1 MTKLKLEKGFTVMS
15 DKKAKEKT
23 EKKVKENTVVLYR
36 LQRLIDGEQS
46 RQTIADKIGC
56 NVSLITKH
64 YNGNKIVTI
73 DSLKKYAEYFNVS
86 TDYLL
91 GLSEAK
97 TTDKDLQFICDYTG
111 LNENIITYFHNQLT
125 YENRFILTYKA
136 MSEANLLD
144 EEYTPQTFIEHYGEI
159 SYNETKEEIEEEIKG
174 IKKYYNDLLSSD
186 FLEKVR
192 SYSGRISVLSED
204 ISLFLAVLFNDN
216 AFLKKTL
223 FCNSY
228 FKNKNSDDLIISVI
242 EYLHDYFSEATDYL
256 KDDYFLNLFKCQQAM
271 TTYIQNSYT
280 MLDYFAN
287 YKNERFNTQGKLTYF
302 VGAAIDKAL
311 KSDNVIE
318 TLHNEIQKLWE
329 ENIFTESEIE
339 FFKKLFAEVKNNE
352 QKTGK
357 R

>member
-1 MTKLKLEKGFTVMS
+1 MS

-56 NVSLITKH
+56 DVSLITKH

-125 YENRFILTYKA
+125 YENRFILTYKEFNEA
-136 MSEANLLD
+136 RKVMFGANLLD
-144 EEYTPQTFIEHYGEI
+144 EEYTPQTFIERYGEI
-159 SYNETKEEIEEEIKG
+159 IYNETKEGIEEEIEDLKNF
-174 IKKYYNDLLSSD
+174 YNNLLSSD
-186 FLEKVR
+186 FLEKI
-192 SYSGRISVLSED
+192 SNYSGSISWLSERISL
-204 ISLFLAVLFNDN
+204 LLGVLFNDN

-223 FCNSY
+223 FSNSY
-228 FKNKNSDDLIISVI
+228 YKNKTADDLLISVI
-242 EYLHDYFSEATDYL
+242 EYLHDDLNKEIDFL

-271 TTYIQNSYT
+271 TTYIQNTYSVI
-280 MLDYFAN
+280 DYYAN
-287 YKNERFNTQGKLTYF
+287 YKNEQHNTQAKLTHHVY
-302 VGAAIDKAL
+302 VAIDKAL

-339 FFKKLFAEVKNNE
+339 FFKKLFAEAKNNE
-352 QKTGK
+352 
-357 R
+357 

>member
-1 MTKLKLEKGFTVMS
+1 MS

-56 NVSLITKH
+56 DVSLITKH

-111 LNENIITYFHNQLT
+111 LNENTITYFHNQLT
-125 YENRFILTYKA
+125 YENRFILNYEEINKA
-136 MSEANLLD
+136 MFEANLLD
-144 EEYTPQTFIEHYGEI
+144 EEYTPQTFIERYGEI
-159 SYNETKEEIEEEIKG
+159 EYNETKEEIEEEIENCKNF
-174 IKKYYNDLLSSD
+174 YNNLLSSA
-186 FLEKVR
+186 FLEKVM
-192 SYSGRISVLSED
+192 SYSGRISALSEKL
-204 ISLFLAVLFNDN
+204 SLFLAVLFNDN

-223 FCNSY
+223 FCNRH
-228 FKNKNSDDLIISVI
+228 FKNKNSDDLLITVI
-242 EYLHDYFSEATDYL
+242 EYLHDDLNKEIDFW
-256 KDDYFLNLFKCQQAM
+256 KNDYFLNLFKCQQAM
-271 TTYIQNSYT
+271 TTYIKNSYT

-287 YKNERFNTQGKLTYF
+287 YKNEHFNTQGKLTFF
-302 VGAAIDKAL
+302 VGVAIDEAL

-339 FFKKLFAEVKNNE
+339 FFKKLFAEAKNNE
-352 QKTGK
+352 
-357 R
+357 

>member
-56 NVSLITKH
+56 DVSLITKH

-111 LNENIITYFHNQLT
+111 LNENTITYFHNQLT
-125 YENRFILTYKA
+125 YENRFILIYKEINKA
-136 MSEANLLD
+136 RFEANLLD
-144 EEYTPQTFIEHYGEI
+144 EEYTPQTYIEHYGEI
-159 SYNETKEEIEEEIKG
+159 SYNVIKEEIEEEIEKC
-174 IKKYYNDLLSSD
+174 KNFYNNLLSSD
-186 FLEKVR
+186 FLEKVLN
-192 SYSGRISVLSED
+192 YSGSISALSEK
-204 ISLFLAVLFNDN
+204 ISLFLGVLFNDN

-223 FCNSY
+223 FCDRY
-228 FKNKNSDDLIISVI
+228 FKNKNSDDLLISVI
-242 EYLHDYFSEATDYL
+242 EYLHDDLNKEIDFL

-271 TTYIQNSYT
+271 TTYIKNSYT

-287 YKNERFNTQGKLTYF
+287 YKNEHFNTQCRLTFF
-302 VGAAIDKAL
+302 VGVAIDKAL

-339 FFKKLFAEVKNNE
+339 FFKKLIDEAKNNE
-352 QKTGK
+352 
-357 R
+357 

>member
-1 MTKLKLEKGFTVMS
+1 MTILKFEKGFTVMS

-23 EKKVKENTVVLYR
+23 EKKVKENTVVLHR

-56 NVSLITKH
+56 DVSLITRH
-64 YNGNKIVTI
+64 YNGQKIVTI

-111 LNENIITYFHNQLT
+111 LNENLITYYHNQHT

-136 MSEANLLD
+136 MFEANLLD

-159 SYNETKEEIEEEIKG
+159 LYNETKEEIEEEIKES
-174 IKKYYNDLLSSD
+174 KEYYNNLLSSD
-186 FLEKVR
+186 FLKKLM
-192 SYSGRISVLSED
+192 SYSGGMSALSEK

-216 AFLKKTL
+216 DFLKKTL
-223 FCNSY
+223 FCNRY
-228 FKNKNSDDLIISVI
+228 YKNKNSDDLLISVI
-242 EYLHDYFSEATDYL
+242 EYLHDSFSEATDFL

-287 YKNERFNTQGKLTYF
+287 YKNEQYNTQGKLTFF
-302 VGAAIDKAL
+302 VSAAIDKAL

-329 ENIFTESEIE
+329 EDIFTESEIE
-339 FFKKLFAEVKNNE
+339 FFKKLFEEVKK
-352 QKTGK
+352 Q
-357 R
+357 

>member
-56 NVSLITKH
+56 DVSLITKH

-111 LNENIITYFHNQLT
+111 LNENTITYFHNQLT
-125 YENRFILTYKA
+125 YENRFILNYEEINKA
-136 MSEANLLD
+136 MFEANLLD
-144 EEYTPQTFIEHYGEI
+144 EEYTPQTFIERYGEI
-159 SYNETKEEIEEEIKG
+159 EYNETKEEIEEEIENCKNF
-174 IKKYYNDLLSSD
+174 YNNLLSSA
-186 FLEKVR
+186 FLEKVM
-192 SYSGRISVLSED
+192 SYSGRISALSEKL
-204 ISLFLAVLFNDN
+204 SLFLAVLFNDN

-223 FCNSY
+223 FCNRH
-228 FKNKNSDDLIISVI
+228 FKNKNSDDLLITVI
-242 EYLHDYFSEATDYL
+242 EYLHDDLNKEIDFW
-256 KDDYFLNLFKCQQAM
+256 KNDYFLNLFKCQQAM
-271 TTYIQNSYT
+271 TTYIKNSYT

-287 YKNERFNTQGKLTYF
+287 YKNEHFNTQGKLTFF
-302 VGAAIDKAL
+302 VGVAIDEAL

-339 FFKKLFAEVKNNE
+339 FFKKLFAEAKNNE
-352 QKTGK
+352 
-357 R
+357 